1 MCPLRQA
8 TTAPSLGRDSLADA
22 AAALTSLLVLSFL
35 LAAPPPPSPSFHLH
49 RDAVYHHHSRA
60 AARSAAPERSH
71 LVPDAELLLPCLL
84 FPSSP
89 CSLLLFFSCLLTSPS
104 ISLALC
110 YRGRHGRPR
119 SSAPSL
125 RPTPRRPCRRRRLG
139 RPPCPLR
146 ELRADPAACR
156 PPPPVRR
163 RESPDPPVS
172 DLPRHPSPVPDV
184 SSAPESQ
191 ASDTTRPCL
200 LCPGGRH
207 GGHRLSV
214 SIRPPSDPCWCSP
227 GTRHG
232 GCRPSRLDP
241 SAPGSTAEQPRSVA
255 CSATP
260 WPAKASTEADK
271 AHRKANGLAK
281 QREDL
286 RARVASRKLARARP
300 HAGQGHLRRPPV
312 RCALTPATTPGSF
325 LQK

>member
-1 MCPLRQA
+1 MLSI
-8 TTAPSLGRDSLADA
+8 TAIAVPRLD
-22 AAALTSLLVLSFL
+22 LLL
-35 LAAPPPPSPSFHLH
+35 L
-49 RDAVYHHHSRA
+49 
-60 AARSAAPERSH
+60 SAATSSPTPSSFS
-71 LVPDAELLLPCLL
+71 PA
-84 FPSSP
+84 FFSPSSP

-139 RPPCPLR
+139 EQLLHRDVAPPPLSLSISPLSLSLSISPMSLSSLSQPSLFSSTGRPPCPLQ

-241 SAPGSTAEQPRSVA
+241 SAPGSMAEQPRSA
-255 CSATP
+255 ARSATP
-260 WPAKASTEADK
+260 WPAKASAEADK

-286 RARVASRKLARARP
+286 RARVASRKRARELAP
-300 HAGQGHLRRPPV
+300 MLAK
-312 RCALTPATTPGSF
+312 ATFGDLLSAVH
-325 LQK
+325 

>member
-1 MCPLRQA
+1 MPSI
-8 TTAPSLGRDSLADA
+8 TTIAVPRLD
-22 AAALTSLLVLSFL
+22 LLL
-35 LAAPPPPSPSFHLH
+35 L
-49 RDAVYHHHSRA
+49 
-60 AARSAAPERSH
+60 SAATSSPT
-71 LVPDAELLLPCLL
+71 
-84 FPSSP
+84 PSSFSP
-89 CSLLLFFSCLLTSPS
+89 AFFSP
-104 ISLALC
+104 
-110 YRGRHGRPR
+110 GRHGRPR

-139 RPPCPLR
+139 RPSCPLQ

-156 PPPPVRR
+156 PPSPVRR
-163 RESPDPPVS
+163 RELPDPPVS

-191 ASDTTRPCL
+191 ASDAARPCL

-241 SAPGSTAEQPRSVA
+241 SAPGSTAEQPRSAARSV
-255 CSATP
+255 TP
-260 WPAKASTEADK
+260 RPAKASAEADK

-281 QREDL
+281 LREDL
-286 RARVASRKLARARP
+286 RARVASRKRARELAP
-300 HAGQGHLRRPPV
+300 CWPRPPLATSYPLCTNARHDARVFFAKMKRYLVNRLKIGLRVELLGNRGTFPQKCRRRTTRNHRCFIITRTRTRTRKRPV
-312 RCALTPATTPGSF
+312 RCNGR
-325 LQK
+325 KK